1 MSFVAVAEKDF
12 RDAIRSRLM
21 IVVAVMFV
29 AFTGGG
35 VALGQAFGLQSGT
48 VVGLILSV
56 MLQGTAIFIPLV
68 ALGIAYR
75 SIAGERE
82 SGSLKVLLS
91 LPNSRLDVVIGKFLG
106 RSAVVSV
113 AIVVG
118 FISMLIAAA
127 ATFEGNIP
135 AESIL
140 MFMLA
145 ALLLAV
151 VFVSVAV
158 SVSAFADSSFAAA
171 IGAFGFFVLF
181 QFAWGGLVFLL
192 RYVVNGFETPDFGLG
207 TETPDWVEVLFVVN
221 PMNGWRQSTRWLLR
235 RVSEEQ
241 EVQETS
247 VEAFYLEPW
256 FGFVVL
262 AVWVVLPLVV
272 GYLKFESADL

>member
-158 SVSAFADSSFAAA
+158 SVSAFADSSFVAA

>member
-181 QFAWGGLVFLL
+181 QFAWSGLVFLL

>member
-192 RYVVNGFETPDFGLG
+192 RYAVNGFETPDFGLG

>member
-75 SIAGERE
+75 SIAGEQE

-91 LPNSRLDVVIGKFLG
+91 LPNSRLNVVVGKFLG